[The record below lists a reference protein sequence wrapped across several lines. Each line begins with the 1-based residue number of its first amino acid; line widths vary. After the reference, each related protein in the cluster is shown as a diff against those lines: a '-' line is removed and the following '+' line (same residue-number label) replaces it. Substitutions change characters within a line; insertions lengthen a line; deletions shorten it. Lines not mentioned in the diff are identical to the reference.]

1 MRTYDELLSVDL
13 FMAMKLGVEGFD
25 TQANRDRH
33 AVAVVMMK
41 EYDRRS
47 EIAYQRAAGYPE
59 PLVWRP
65 LGLEVVLA
73 AEGDLSVVV
82 ADPNFVGVVEQ
93 YLGLESSEV
102 FVSDEDGERFEWHD
116 GGKGEPENVVAVQKL
131 IARISNTVT
140 SPSSQPF
147 QERRPDVSYE
157 SSNDSSSS
165 KAAHQVRSRM
175 KEHDGPMGGRGRA
188 SDTGPFVRTVSQN
201 RIEPP
206 SMS

>member
-13 FMAMKLGVEGFD
+13 FTAMKLGVEGFN

-47 EIAYQRAAGYPE
+47 ELAFERAAGHLE
-59 PLVWRP
+59 PLVLRP

-102 FVSDEDGERFEWHD
+102 FVSDEDGERYEWHD
-116 GGKGEPENVVAVQKL
+116 GCKGEPENVMAVQEL

-140 SPSSQPF
+140 SPSSQPC
-147 QERRPDVSYE
+147 QGRRPDVSYE
-157 SSNDSSSS
+157 SSNDGSSS
-165 KAAHQVRSRM
+165 KMGHQVRSWM
-175 KEHDGPMGGRGRA
+175 DEHRGPWGGRGRA
-188 SDTGPFVRTVSQN
+188 SDTGPFLRTVSQN